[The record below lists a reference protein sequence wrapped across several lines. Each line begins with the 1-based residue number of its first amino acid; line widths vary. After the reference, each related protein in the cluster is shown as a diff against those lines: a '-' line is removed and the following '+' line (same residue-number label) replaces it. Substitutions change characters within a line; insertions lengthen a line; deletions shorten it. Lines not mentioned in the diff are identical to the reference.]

1 MRNNFINKL
10 ENMVLSD
17 LYAHAFAQKTCMFY
31 LKMFGVLS

>member
-17 LYAHAFAQKTCMFY
+17 LYAYVFAIKPWMFY
-31 LKMFGVLS
+31 QKMFGVLS